1 MDYTLWSI
9 IGTQALLAL
18 ILWLQ
23 NRQLNAQSE
32 LVFISLQDMVERG
45 VVKIIEEEDEDEQY

>member
-1 MDYTLWSI
+1 MDYTLLI
-9 IGTQALLAL
+9 VTGTQALLAL

-45 VVKIIEEEDEDEQY
+45 VVKIIEEENF